1 MEPQKNHQPKKQM
14 NLKTEIQSKYAEFQ
28 LLSQQVS
35 QLEEQ
40 LGNVEEQIVD
50 LGLLKNSISELKN
63 IKKDT
68 EILVHLGH
76 NLFTKA
82 KLGESKDFIVGV
94 GAGTLVKK
102 DSNDTV
108 ELLVN
113 QIKEMDNLRDVMRN
127 KVSDAYN
134 TLQMIHEELEAMIQE
149 DNSR

>member
-1 MEPQKNHQPKKQM
+1 MD
-14 NLKTEIQSKYAEFQ
+14 LKTEIQSKYAEFQ
-28 LLSQQVS
+28 LLSQQVA

-50 LGLLKNSISELKN
+50 LGILKNSIGEVHH

-68 EILVHLGH
+68 DILVHLGH
-76 NLFTKA
+76 NLFTNA
-82 KLGESKDFIVGV
+82 KITGDKDFIVGV

-102 DSNDTV
+102 NSRDTIQ
-108 ELLVN
+108 LLVS
-113 QIKEMDNLRDVMRN
+113 QIKELENLKDIMKR

-134 TLQMIHEELEAMIQE
+134 TLQGIHEELEGMIQE

>member
-1 MEPQKNHQPKKQM
+1 MD
-14 NLKTEIQSKYAEFQ
+14 LKTKIQNKYAEFQ
-28 LLSQQVS
+28 LLSQQVA

-50 LGLLKNSISELKN
+50 LGLLKNSVGELKN
-63 IKKDT
+63 IKEDT

-82 KLGESKDFIVGV
+82 KLADVKDFIVGV

-102 DSNDTV
+102 NSSEAI

-113 QIKEMDNLRDVMRN
+113 QIKELENLRDLM
-127 KVSDAYN
+127 KGKASDAYN
-134 TLQMIHEELEAMIQE
+134 NLQRIHEELEIMIQE
-149 DNSR
+149 DNSG

>member
-1 MEPQKNHQPKKQM
+1 MD
-14 NLKTEIQSKYAEFQ
+14 LKTKIQSKYAEFQ

-63 IKKDT
+63 VKKDT

-82 KLGESKDFIVGV
+82 KLSESNDFIVGV

-102 DSNDTV
+102 ESKDTV

-113 QIKEMDNLRDVMRN
+113 QIKEIENLRDMMRN

-134 TLQMIHEELEAMIQE
+134 TLQSIHEELEAMIHE
-149 DNSR
+149 DNSNSQ